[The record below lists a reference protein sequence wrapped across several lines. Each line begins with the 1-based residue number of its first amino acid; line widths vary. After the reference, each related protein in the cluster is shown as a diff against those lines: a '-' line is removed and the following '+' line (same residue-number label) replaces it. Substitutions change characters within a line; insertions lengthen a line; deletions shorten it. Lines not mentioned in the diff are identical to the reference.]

1 MSDDDPADAD
11 APAGADR
18 SETADGSTD
27 TDDSADAADAS
38 AGDEFETE
46 LARARD
52 LLDGDDID
60 AVHVGVVRDGEV
72 DTTFAQR
79 TDDDADDAGLRALAL
94 LAAHVRVV
102 AGEAGVEPATVAG
115 DAATLAGQV
124 EQIPAD
130 TEQIPDE

>member
-1 MSDDDPADAD
+1 MSDDPASDDSED
-11 APAGADR
+11 APA
-18 SETADGSTD
+18 
-27 TDDSADAADAS
+27 DDD
-38 AGDEFETE
+38 FETE

-79 TDDDADDAGLRALAL
+79 TDDDADGAGLRALAL
-94 LAAHVRVV
+94 LAAHVRLV
-102 AGEAGVEPATVAG
+102 AGEAGVEPSTVAG

-124 EQIPAD
+124 EQIPTD